1 MKSPFFSMG
10 LLAMALPTAV
20 IDARAAVLRGAPL
33 APAAGVAAP
42 VAAPPGGARPAQV
55 SAPAPR
61 WTAETPD
68 AMLDLARQ
76 RALAPKAKEASI
88 VAAMAVIDELAERAA
103 YGTAKK
109 AFGEI
114 ATAPGISP
122 ELRGEAAIAAQAL
135 SPDEGTDAA
144 ATAAAKLG
152 VVSHLAIL
160 GPFRDT
166 GGGLA
171 AKDGPEAP
179 GASFADTRARYSWGT
194 IDVGWREIPA
204 PYAGAEG
211 VPLDLFIQPRKES
224 CTFVASRITLDAA
237 KPVIVRVASTGQVR
251 VAMDG
256 VDLTKSDDVHASIL
270 FDRVAARV
278 DAPAGDHLLAAKV
291 CTGALPDDGRI
302 RVRLTDAEGAPLAF
316 ASSADLRDTGK
327 SPVRARPAP
336 LHVQRI
342 ETALSRTLGDPA
354 SRDVSPRPGGPA
366 ARDASGQGEAPA
378 PRDVPR
384 VADVDAALASAI
396 VRTLGGAD
404 DLRSPR
410 APGLLDAVTRT
421 PGLDPDRLAM
431 AGWIAPSGANRS
443 GWLNLARSRA
453 EAASDA
459 ATRAFTERRLVAEH
473 LTARMPDWAIATMR
487 GAQIRGN
494 DAEAVLLQAMVDV
507 AFGNDALRLKALRA
521 LAAAADAAPDAIPT
535 SVVDELAA
543 LAQGPDTKRALA
555 AHERLARRG
564 RQSPEWVRLLGAR
577 GAPAV
582 VAAARACFAGR
593 LDDADDG
600 LAIARTVSQTG
611 DHTAAKLLY
620 AQLAAFA
627 PNRADVW
634 AGLADEL
641 AANAGSS
648 DSVMALRRA
657 RELAPGEARYRA
669 ELELRLR
676 QGDKDGRRGRTGES
690 EGREDERYL
699 VPPKVLLA
707 RRQGAPPAGTAPDAA
722 DRELHWMRAVVTHP
736 DKRVS
741 QLIQYAREIVVAP
754 RTQDE
759 LFEDIPTEGD
769 LTEILRAR
777 VHRKDGGTAF
787 PVEEHNEG
795 TRPRIR
801 WPELA
806 PGDVVEVAIRTW
818 TSGAVGGRG
827 DPPFYFLDYAGAP
840 STHPLFYNEVIVE
853 TSKEHP
859 IYLDVI
865 HGEGAGAPRRE
876 ERDENGRHV
885 TRLVWEKPVVVA
897 EEPLSPNLSEIVPV
911 IVGSNFKSWGDFRA
925 WYTEAIRGFTEP
937 DAEVRRLAG
946 ELTKGK
952 ASREAKLRAIFDFV
966 SDDIRYVNYV
976 SGEWWLPN
984 RPQQLLARREG
995 DCDDKALLL
1004 ITLLKSVGIDAQEVM
1019 VQTRETGQPS
1029 VVLAKNAAVP
1039 MFDHGIAFLPGP
1051 NGGTYLDATSPMSR
1065 LGPIPSMDARAVAF
1079 KMDSGPA
1086 EIVQLPASSPA
1097 DHGSDV
1103 TWTITLHP
1111 DGSGDL
1117 VGEERHVG
1125 DGAFW
1130 LRSYLTQADA
1140 RTQYVEDNL
1149 VGGWFPTVQ
1158 VDKKIDFDGDL
1169 PSGQAWVKYK
1179 AHSDGLARH
1188 EAKDL
1193 VVPLSPSSTLASQL
1207 APLVK
1212 RTLPVSLPSFLAPS
1226 HQRRTIRVVAPP
1238 GFAWGDLPP
1247 GGDESDG
1254 DFGSA
1259 HLDVAKDPKDPR
1271 AVVIHR
1277 SVAFDRSVVPV
1288 DKYPAWRAFIQ
1299 RVDALMHKGVRLV
1312 PSGTAS
1318 DAVAEKKGGEK

>member
-1 MKSPFFSMG
+1 MKSPLFSMG
-10 LLAMALPTAV
+10 LLVLALPALSMH
-20 IDARAAVLRGAPL
+20 DARAAVPRASALAVPGAG
-33 APAAGVAAP
+33 AAA
-42 VAAPPGGARPAQV
+42 PGGAPRPGLALRPG
-55 SAPAPR
+55 APPAPSSAR

-68 AMLDLARQ
+68 QMIDLARQ
-76 RALAPKAKEASI
+76 RALAPKAKDASI
-88 VAAMAVIDELAERAA
+88 VAAMATIVELSERAA
-103 YGTAKK
+103 YGAGKK
-109 AFGEI
+109 ALAGI
-114 ATAPGISP
+114 AAAPGVSA
-122 ELRGEAAIAAQAL
+122 ELRGEAAVLAQQL
-135 SPDEGTDAA
+135 SADEGTEAGAA
-144 ATAAAKLG
+144 AEAKLG
-152 VVSHLAIL
+152 IVGHLAIV

-171 AKDGPEAP
+171 AKEGPEGP
-179 GASFADTRARYSWGT
+179 GASFGDARARYSWGT
-194 IDVGWREIPA
+194 IEVGVREVPA
-204 PYAGAEG
+204 RYAGAEG
-211 VPLDLFIQPRKES
+211 VPLDLFVHPRKES
-224 CTFVASRITLDAA
+224 CSYVASRITLDA
-237 KPVIVRVASTGQVR
+237 PRSIVVRAASTGQLR
-251 VAMDG
+251 LMMDG
-256 VDLTKSDDVHASIL
+256 VELAKSDDVHASMV
-270 FDRVAARV
+270 FDRAAAKVA
-278 DAPAGDHLLAAKV
+278 APAGDHLLAAKV
-291 CTGALPDDGRI
+291 CTGALPDDGR
-302 RVRLTDAEGAPLAF
+302 VRLRVTAEDGTPLAL
-316 ASSADLRDTGK
+316 ASSAELRDAGAAAR
-327 SPVRARPAP
+327 SPGAKPGGGGAGAGGPLRA
-336 LHVQRI
+336 QRI
-342 ETALSRTLGDPA
+342 ETPLARALG
-354 SRDVSPRPGGPA
+354 A
-366 ARDASGQGEAPA
+366 AG
-378 PRDVPR
+378 
-384 VADVDAALASAI
+384 DVDADLASAI
-396 VRTLGGAD
+396 ARTLGGAD

-410 APGLLDAVTRT
+410 APGLLDAVTRS
-421 PGLDPDRLAM
+421 PGLDADRLAM

-443 GWLNLARSRA
+443 GWLNLARARA
-453 EAASDA
+453 EAAEDA
-459 ATRAFTERRLVAEH
+459 PTRAFTERRLVAEH

-487 GAQIRGN
+487 GAKIQGN
-494 DAEAVLLQAMVDV
+494 DPEATLLQAMIDV
-507 AFGNDALRLKALRA
+507 AFGNDALRLKALRS
-521 LAAAADAAPDAIPT
+521 LGAAADAAPDAIPT
-535 SVVDELAA
+535 SLVEQVAQLAA
-543 LAQGPDTKRALA
+543 GPDMLRALA
-555 AHERLARRG
+555 ARDRLAQRG
-564 RQSPEWVRLLGAR
+564 APSPEWVALLGAR
-577 GAPAV
+577 GASAV
-582 VAAARACFAGR
+582 VAAARSCFAGR
-593 LDDADDG
+593 LEDADDG
-600 LAIARTVSQTG
+600 LAIARTVSQIG
-611 DHTAAKLLY
+611 DHTSAKLLY

-641 AANAGSS
+641 AAVSAGK
-648 DSVMALRRA
+648 DPNGVIALRRA

-676 QGDKDGRRGRTGES
+676 DQRGKGEA

-722 DRELHWMRAVVTHP
+722 DRELHWLRAVVTHP

-759 LFEDIPTEGD
+759 LFEDIPMEGD
-769 LTEILRAR
+769 LVEILRAR

-801 WPELA
+801 WPDLS

-853 TSKEHP
+853 ASKEHP

-865 HGEGAGAPRRE
+865 HGEGAAAPRRE

-885 TRLVWEKPVVVA
+885 TRLVWEKPIVVA

-911 IVGSNFKSWGDFRA
+911 IVGSNFKTWQEFRA
-925 WYTEAIRGFTEP
+925 WYGEAIRGFTEP

-952 ASREAKLRAIFDFV
+952 TSREAKLRAIFDFV

-1079 KMDSGPA
+1079 KMDAGPA

-1103 TWTITLHP
+1103 SWTITLHP

-1117 VGEERHVG
+1117 AGEERHVG

-1140 RTQYVEDNL
+1140 RLQYVEDNL

-1158 VDKKIDFDGDL
+1158 VDKKIDFEGDL
-1169 PSGQAWVKYK
+1169 PGGQALVRYK
-1179 AHSDGLARH
+1179 ARSDGLARH

-1212 RTLPVSLPSFLAPS
+1212 RTLPVSLPSYLAPS

-1254 DFGSA
+1254 DFGAA

-1312 PSGTAS
+1312 PAGAG
-1318 DAVAEKKGGEK
+1318 DGDQRGGREKGGAK